1 VVWADP
7 TGQWHIDVRKAVIS
21 QLVAAHVAV
30 QVVGG
35 CTFTDDTLFSYR
47 RDGLTG
53 RQSAAIVL
61 EAS

>member
-1 VVWADP
+1 LSSAD
-7 TGQWHIDVRKAVIS
+7 VSVE
-21 QLVAAHVAV
+21 
-30 QVVGG
+30 VVGG

-53 RQSAAIVL
+53 RQGAAIVL